1 MNNFFFTSPQTNHH
15 CFSLGLLILFLSLQF
30 VKKVFASIG
39 WTTCSFNFVYFELNV
54 WRLPIFFMIY
64 ETKRNKRKRLHF
76 FISRKIVFLIEFPLS
91 SKWTLLFYFSDFMAS
106 FNNKIFF
113 NLLLFAH
120 IFAFLLK
127 CWIIWKIP

>member
-1 MNNFFFTSPQTNHH
+1 MNNFFFHLASNEP
-15 CFSLGLLILFLSLQF
+15 LLFQSGTIYPLSLPSICQ
-30 VKKVFASIG
+30 KVFASIG

-54 WRLPIFFMIY
+54 WRVPISFMIY
-64 ETKRNKRKRLHF
+64 ETKRNKQKRLRF

-91 SKWTLLFYFSDFMAS
+91 SKWTLLFYFSDFLAS
-106 FNNKIFF
+106 FNNKIY

-120 IFAFLLK
+120 IFDFLLK